1 MKGADRQFTRRNAL
15 RAGIGVGLASLWP
28 APPGHVVHAKDRD
41 ASAKDS
47 GFKMPPESSPHLRT
61 FMQWPA
67 RAAIYGN
74 SRELKAVRGTI
85 ATIAKAI
92 NRFEPVVMLARD
104 NQIAGARVRLGPN
117 IDIWPM
123 PVDDLWCRDSGPT
136 FVRSPD
142 GDLAISD
149 LNFNGWGKKQS
160 FAGDGKIAARIAR
173 KLGLHRFD
181 SGVVGESGG
190 VEFDG
195 EGTLLA
201 HESSWVASGRST
213 LARDEIERRLLHAL
227 GGQKMIWAPGRRGAD
242 ITDYHIDSLA
252 RFVEPG
258 VVLIQLPER
267 PDPNDPWSAAA
278 LETHEI
284 LKFATDANGRKLE
297 IITLNEP
304 VRIRADDPEFVA
316 SYANYYVCNGAVIG
330 AEFGDD
336 KADTAAHALLAE
348 LHPDRQIVMLNVD
361 PLGFAGGGIH
371 CATQQQPLA
380 G

>member
-1 MKGADRQFTRRNAL
+1 MTGVGRKLTRRSAL
-15 RAGIGVGLASLWP
+15 RAGLGAGLASLLSAQP
-28 APPGHVVHAKDRD
+28 DRITHARDRD
-41 ASAKDS
+41 VSAKDA
-47 GFKMPPESSPHLRT
+47 GFKLPPESSPHQRT

-67 RAAIYGN
+67 QEAIYGTR
-74 SRELKAVRGTI
+74 RELKAVRGTI
-85 ATIAKAI
+85 ATIARAI
-92 NRFEPVVMLARD
+92 DRFEPVVMLARD
-104 NQIAGARVRLGPN
+104 NQIAGARTALGPD

-142 GDLAISD
+142 GEFAISD

-160 FAGDGKIAARIAR
+160 FANDGKIAARIAR
-173 KLGLHRFD
+173 KLELRRFD
-181 SGVVGESGG
+181 SGIIGESGG

-213 LARDEIERRLLHAL
+213 LTRDEIERRLLGAL

-267 PDPNDPWSAAA
+267 PDPHDPWSAAA

-284 LKFATDANGRKLE
+284 LKHATDANGRRLE
-297 IITLNEP
+297 IIALNDP

-316 SYANYYVCNGAVIG
+316 SYVNYYVCNGAVIS

-348 LHPDRQIVMLNVD
+348 LHPGREIVMLNID
-361 PLGFAGGGIH
+361 PLGFAGGGVH

-380 G
+380 T